1 MNQIWEGT
9 SNILSLDL
17 LRALGKTSKAVNA
30 YTEFIEGILN
40 SPPVKANAELQQSAK
55 ETQRALDNIL
65 RLLNLLF
72 RNPHQQGIAESVAR
86 QLALAMSATL
96 VGALLIQHAIWAAT
110 TSGDFTGSG
119 STDLYVVS
127 AWTRLYLF
135 EQRLDG
141 AIADLEKGSIAPE
154 LENVRRVAL
163 DVDIRSNLPRG
174 MGDICPYT
182 GKMRA
187 SY

>member
-1 MNQIWEGT
+1 VNQIWEGT

-30 YTEFIEGILN
+30 FTEFIEGILN
-40 SPPVKANAELQQSAK
+40 SPPVKSNSELQQSAK

-65 RLLNLLF
+65 TLLNLLF
-72 RNPHQQGIAESVAR
+72 RNPHHQGIAESVAR
-86 QLALAMSATL
+86 QLAFAMSATL
-96 VGALLIQHAIWAAT
+96 VGALLMHHAIWAAT
-110 TSGDFTGSG
+110 TGDSTGSG

-141 AIADLEKGSIAPE
+141 AIADLEKGAVGPE

-163 DVDIRSNLPRG
+163 DVDSRSNLPRG

>member
-1 MNQIWEGT
+1 M
-9 SNILSLDL
+9 
-17 LRALGKTSKAVNA
+17 
-30 YTEFIEGILN
+30 
-40 SPPVKANAELQQSAK
+40 KANSELQQSAK

-65 RLLNLLF
+65 TLLNLLF

-110 TSGDFTGSG
+110 TTGDSSGGSG

-141 AIADLEKGSIAPE
+141 TIADLEKGAVGPE

-163 DVDIRSNLPRG
+163 DVDSRSNLPRG